1 MINKGGK
8 MRQNKTLQE
17 NMEDFFQEIENRVYQ
32 HDIGWLEAI
41 LEYCEDT
48 GLEPDRE
55 SKLVSPNLKS
65 KLELEAKSLNFIK
78 NSSKLPV

>member
-1 MINKGGK
+1 

-48 GLEPDRE
+48 GLEPDGV

-65 KLELEAKSLNFIK
+65 KLEMEAKSLNFIK
-78 NSSKLPV
+78 KSSKLPV

>member
-1 MINKGGK
+1 

-48 GLEPDRE
+48 GLEPDRV

-65 KLELEAKSLNFIK
+65 KFEMEAKSLNFIK
-78 NSSKLPV
+78 KSSKLPV

>member
-1 MINKGGK
+1 ME

-17 NMEDFFQEIENRVYQ
+17 NMEDFFKEIEDRVYKY
-32 HDIGWLEAI
+32 DIGWLEAI

-48 GLEPDRE
+48 GLEPDRV

-65 KLELEAKSLNFIK
+65 KLEMEAKSLNFIEK
-78 NSSKLPV
+78 SSKLPL